1 VCSPLVSPAVV
12 EPWRGLCYDP
22 LGMQTPSKSASAK
35 AFQDWLDRVARPIE
49 FATRDE
55 CAHLGAVKNLGSFV
69 AEQVLSALANRV
81 YPKAIEARL
90 VSLRDLFVDFQR
102 VLPPHEQRRRLQ
114 AAVAIVNTLRSVA
127 RELPGPPESE
137 TPRVVLESR
146 SDEAKQGGLWNLP
159 IRFAKGVGPKRVGLL
174 QRWKIDTVEDALW
187 TLPWRYEDRSVM
199 TPLGDLVPGM
209 TTSICGTVGKC
220 EAKRTRNR
228 RLSVLDVGVEDQTG
242 RMQAVFFNQPYLE
255 KVLAIGTRV
264 MMSGRVIA
272 GRQGWMV
279 PRMEVAQYEV
289 LGEDTESTLHVG
301 RIVPVYHETKGW
313 TSRQMRV
320 LEKDLLE
327 EHARELH
334 DCLPVQLRAR
344 RRLIPIQEALRD
356 VHFPDAGADLA
367 LLEKGKTPAHRRLA
381 FEELFLLQTAL
392 ATRQRSVQNEPK
404 QLTFNPRTP
413 LLEKLSRL
421 LPFRLT
427 AAQDR
432 VIREIFHDMLAP
444 RPMNRL
450 VQGDVGSGKTAV
462 ALHALVMACGSGY
475 QAALMAPTEILAEQ
489 HYRNLSGLF
498 EALGLKVILMR
509 GGDKASVKTA
519 QISRL
524 ASGEIQVA
532 IGTHALIQKGVV
544 FKNLGLAVVDEQ
556 HKFGVLQRKTL
567 IDKGYK
573 PDMLVLTAT
582 PIPRTLAMTVYGD
595 LDVSVIDMLPPGRKP
610 VHTLLFDQSQ
620 RRRAYQLLRDELRNG
635 RQAYVVYP
643 LIEES
648 EKTDLQAAIQGAE
661 QLQNGELAEFRVG
674 LLHGRMKAAEKESV
688 MAEFKAG
695 AIHALVATTVVEV
708 GVDVSNATIMMIEHA
723 ERFGLAQ
730 LHQLRGR
737 VGRAGHQSY
746 CLLMVSGRWG
756 KGGARAG
763 GLKGALVSDTADG
776 HGPSASRERLEA
788 LVRSNDGFVIAEE
801 DLRIRGPGEFFGFR
815 QWGMPEFRVANI
827 VRDADLLQ
835 QARQEAFA
843 LLKIDPDLKAP
854 AHQELR
860 DAMLR
865 KWREKLELGSVS

>member
-1 VCSPLVSPAVV
+1 
-12 EPWRGLCYDP
+12 
-22 LGMQTPSKSASAK
+22 MQTPSKSASAK

-55 CAHLGAVKNLGSFV
+55 YAHLSAVKNLGSFV

-81 YPKAIEARL
+81 YPKTVEARL

-114 AAVAIVNTLRSVA
+114 AAVAIVKTLRSVA
-127 RELPGPPESE
+127 RGLPEPPESE
-137 TPRVVLESR
+137 TPRVVLESP
-146 SDEAKQGGLWNLP
+146 SDGTKRGGLWNLP
-159 IRFAKGVGPKRVGLL
+159 IRFAKGVGPKRIGLL
-174 QRWKIDTVEDALW
+174 QRWRIDTVEDALW

-356 VHFPDAGADLA
+356 VHFPDAGADLT
-367 LLEKGKTPAHRRLA
+367 LLEQGKTPAHRRLA

-413 LLEKLSRL
+413 LLEKLGRL

-432 VIREIFHDMLAP
+432 VIREVFHDMLAP

-489 HYRNLSGLF
+489 HYRNLSGMF

-519 QISRL
+519 QLSRL

-532 IGTHALIQKGVV
+532 IGTHALIQKGVA

-595 LDVSVIDMLPPGRKP
+595 LDVSVIDALPPGRKP

-648 EKTDLQAAIQGAE
+648 EKTDLQAAMQGAE

-674 LLHGRMKAAEKESV
+674 LLHGRMKAAEKETV

-708 GVDVSNATIMMIEHA
+708 GVDVPNATIMMIEHA

-746 CLLMVSGRWG
+746 CLLMVSGRWS

-763 GLKGALVSDTADG
+763 GLKGAFASDAADG

-854 AHQELR
+854 AHQDLR

>member
-1 VCSPLVSPAVV
+1 
-12 EPWRGLCYDP
+12 
-22 LGMQTPSKSASAK
+22 MQTPSKSTSVR
-35 AFQDWLDRVARPIE
+35 AFQDWLDLVARPIE

-81 YPKAIEARL
+81 YPKTVEARL

-102 VLPPHEQRRRLQ
+102 LLPPHEQRRRLQ
-114 AAVAIVNTLRSVA
+114 VAVVIVNALRHVA
-127 RELPGPPESE
+127 RELPESLESDMPGAVPES
-137 TPRVVLESR
+137 RLNGV
-146 SDEAKQGGLWNLP
+146 KQAGLWNLP

-199 TPLGDLVPGM
+199 TPLGELVPGM

-220 EAKRTRNR
+220 EAKRTRSR

-255 KVLAIGTRV
+255 KVLTIGTRV

-327 EHARELH
+327 EHACELH

-344 RRLIPIQEALRD
+344 QRLIPIQEALRD
-356 VHFPDAGADLA
+356 VHFPDAGADLT
-367 LLEKGKTPAHRRLA
+367 LLEQGKTPAHRRLA

-404 QLTFNPRTP
+404 QLTFDPRTP
-413 LLEKLSRL
+413 LLEKLGRL

-432 VIREIFHDMLAP
+432 VIREIFYDMLAP

-462 ALHALVMACGSGY
+462 ALHALVIACGSGY

-489 HYRNLSGLF
+489 HYRNLSGVF

-519 QISRL
+519 QISQL

-532 IGTHALIQKGVV
+532 IGTHALIQKGVA

-595 LDVSVIDMLPPGRKP
+595 LDVSVIDALPPGRKP

-661 QLQNGELAEFRVG
+661 QLQNGELAEFRIG

-708 GVDVSNATIMMIEHA
+708 GVDVPNATIMMIEHA

-746 CLLMVSGRWG
+746 CLLMVSGRWS
-756 KGGARAG
+756 KGGARAR
-763 GLKGALVSDTADG
+763 GLKGALASDAADEP
-776 HGPSASRERLEA
+776 GPSASRERLEA

-801 DLRIRGPGEFFGFR
+801 DLRIRGPGEFFGLR

-843 LLKIDPDLKAP
+843 LLKMDQDLKAP
-854 AHQELR
+854 AHQKLR
-860 DAMLR
+860 EAMLR
-865 KWREKLELGSVS
+865 KWQEKLELGSIS

>member
-1 VCSPLVSPAVV
+1 
-12 EPWRGLCYDP
+12 
-22 LGMQTPSKSASAK
+22 MQTPSKSGSATL
-35 AFQDWLDRVARPIE
+35 FQAWLDRIARPIE

-55 CAHLGAVKNLGSFV
+55 CAHLGAVTNLGSFV
-69 AEQVLSALANRV
+69 ATQVLSVLADRV
-81 YPKAIEARL
+81 YPKTIEACL

-102 VLPPHEQRRRLQ
+102 SLPPHEQRRRLQ
-114 AAVAIVNTLRSVA
+114 AAVVIVNALRSAA
-127 RELPGPPESE
+127 RELPERLE
-137 TPRVVLESR
+137 TELPRAVSTSR
-146 SDEAKQGGLWNLP
+146 PDGAKRGGLWNLP
-159 IRFAKGVGPKRVGLL
+159 IRFAKGVGPKRTGLL

-199 TPLGDLVPGM
+199 TPLGDLIPGM
-209 TTSICGTVGKC
+209 VTSICGTIAKC
-220 EAKRTRNR
+220 DAKRTKNR

-255 KVLAIGTRV
+255 QVLAVGTRV

-272 GRQGWMV
+272 GRQGWMI

-289 LGEDTESTLHVG
+289 VGEETESTLHVG

-320 LEKDLLE
+320 LEKDLLDE
-327 EHARELH
+327 YAREAH

-344 RRLIPIQEALRD
+344 RRLIPIQEALHAA
-356 VHFPDAGADLA
+356 HFPDAGADLT
-367 LLEKGKTPAHRRLA
+367 LLEQGKTPAHRRLA

-404 QLTFNPRTP
+404 QLAFNPRTP
-413 LLEKLSRL
+413 LLGKLGRL

-432 VIREIFHDMLAP
+432 VIREIYGDMLAP

-489 HYRNLSGLF
+489 HYRNLSGIF
-498 EALGLKVILMR
+498 EALGLKAILMR
-509 GGDKASVKTA
+509 GSDRATAKTSQIA
-519 QISRL
+519 QL
-524 ASGEIQVA
+524 ASGEAQVA
-532 IGTHALIQKGVV
+532 IGTHALIQKGVA
-544 FKNLGLAVVDEQ
+544 FKNLGLAIVDEQ

-567 IDKGYK
+567 NDKGYK

-595 LDVSVIDMLPPGRKP
+595 LDVSIIDELPPGRKP

-620 RRRAYQLLRDELRNG
+620 RRRAYQLLRDELRSG

-674 LLHGRMKAAEKESV
+674 L
-688 MAEFKAG
+688 
-695 AIHALVATTVVEV
+695 
-708 GVDVSNATIMMIEHA
+708 
-723 ERFGLAQ
+723 
-730 LHQLRGR
+730 
-737 VGRAGHQSY
+737 
-746 CLLMVSGRWG
+746 
-756 KGGARAG
+756 
-763 GLKGALVSDTADG
+763 
-776 HGPSASRERLEA
+776 
-788 LVRSNDGFVIAEE
+788 
-801 DLRIRGPGEFFGFR
+801 
-815 QWGMPEFRVANI
+815 
-827 VRDADLLQ
+827 
-835 QARQEAFA
+835 
-843 LLKIDPDLKAP
+843 
-854 AHQELR
+854 
-860 DAMLR
+860 
-865 KWREKLELGSVS
+865 